1 MKTLI
6 SIAAEKEA
14 KLALGIGAAR
24 AALNNNDSNP
34 SPGWDLVVF
43 RN

>member
-1 MKTLI
+1 MKTSI
-6 SIAAEKEA
+6 SIAAEQEA
-14 KLALGIGAAR
+14 KLALAVGAAR
-24 AALNNNDSNP
+24 VALNNNDSNP